1 MTLTFEPNR
10 DGIDWTLDLTD
21 PDEVASGKDFIDA
34 TCRSLSSHWFLA
46 DLLAGAGYSVQSVTR
61 LHLPVLHVWLVNVCR
76 GTSTT
81 PHDAGAI
88 ERELA
93 MLFVRND
100 ITIREDSPMVRLDGE
115 RITVALHWPQGRPG
129 KLTLGENREWKEQ
142 PFHTCEEVDAAVD
155 AVDMAA
161 LEYHL
166 EDGLERRVNHI
177 VRLIQAQ
184 PPF

>member
-1 MTLTFEPNR
+1 MTLTLEPDR
-10 DGIDWTLDLTD
+10 EDIDWSSD
-21 PDEVASGKDFIDA
+21 PDDPDDFANIKDYINA
-34 TCRSLSSHWFLA
+34 TCRGLPSHWFLA
-46 DLLAGAGYSVQSVTR
+46 DLLAGAGYAVQSVTR
-61 LHLPVLHVWLVNVCR
+61 LHLPVLHVWLVNVRR
-76 GTSTT
+76 GTSSTT
-81 PHDAGAI
+81 HDAGAI

-93 MLFVRND
+93 VLFARNG
-100 ITIREDSPMVRLDGE
+100 ITIREDSPMVRFDGE
-115 RITVALHWPQGRPG
+115 RITVALHWPDGRPG

-155 AVDMAA
+155 AVDMAT

-166 EDGLERRVNHI
+166 EEGLERRVNHI